1 MNPLLA
7 VAAAIS
13 GYLIGSIS
21 FSQLMLRLLG
31 GGKELSI
38 IEHRIEGKDV
48 VFQSSSTGATAVRFQ
63 FGDRYGCLVAI
74 LDMFKALVPALILKV
89 WQPDAAYYL
98 IAATMAIVG
107 HNYPVFHRFKG
118 GRGLATVYGGLFV
131 LDWAGVLATSIGGIL
146 LGGLL
151 GQVLMMRWLG
161 LMLMIPWI
169 WFRTHDVIK
178 LAYVLVASA
187 LFWIAMIPE
196 LREYFRLRRDGLLP
210 DEQEVADF
218 MGMGGAYRAIQR
230 YSPARLIQRRARGAK
245 Q

>member
-1 MNPLLA
+1 MNPAFA
-7 VAAAIS
+7 VAAAIG
-13 GYLIGSIS
+13 GYLIGSVS

-31 GGKELSI
+31 DGKELST
-38 IEHRIEGKDV
+38 IEHRITANDE
-48 VFQSSSTGATAVRFQ
+48 VFQSSSTGATAIRFQ
-63 FGDRYGCLVAI
+63 FGARYGCLVAI
-74 LDMFKALVPALILKV
+74 LDMFKALVPALILKL

-98 IAATMAIVG
+98 IAATTAVIG
-107 HNYPVFHRFKG
+107 HNYPVFYRFKG

-131 LDWAGVLATSIGGIL
+131 LDWVGVLVTSIGGIL

-161 LMLMIPWI
+161 LILMIPWI

-196 LREYFRLRRDGLLP
+196 LSEYFRLRREGLLP

-218 MGMGGAYRAIQR
+218 MGMGSAYRAIQR
-230 YSPARLIQRRARGAK
+230 YSPAKLIQRRANRTE
-245 Q
+245 

>member
-1 MNPLLA
+1 MNPPLA

-21 FSQLMLRLLG
+21 FSQLMLRLRG
-31 GGKELSI
+31 GGKELST
-38 IEHRIEGKDV
+38 IEHRITGGDE
-48 VFQSSSTGATAVRFQ
+48 VFQSSSTGATAIRFQ
-63 FGDRYGCLVAI
+63 FGARYGCLVAI
-74 LDMFKALVPALILKV
+74 LDMFKALVPALILKL

-98 IAATMAIVG
+98 IAATTAIVG
-107 HNYPVFHRFKG
+107 HNYPVFYRFKG
-118 GRGLATVYGGLFV
+118 GRGLATVYGGLLV
-131 LDWAGVLATSIGGIL
+131 LDWVGVLVTSIGGML

-169 WFRTHDVIK
+169 WFRTHDVVK
-178 LAYVLVASA
+178 LAYVVVASA

-196 LREYFRLRRDGLLP
+196 LSEYFRLRREGLLP

-230 YSPARLIQRRARGAK
+230 YSPAKLMQRRAKGSE
-245 Q
+245 